1 MGLLNNGIWQ
11 DKWYDTDS
19 EGGAF
24 KRSESQFRN
33 WVTPDGSAGPTGK
46 AGFKA
51 EAGRYHLYVAYA
63 CPWAHR
69 ALILRKLK
77 GLEEMI
83 DVSYTHWFMG
93 ENGWTFEQ
101 DPDGIV
107 GDKLFGSKFFYEV
120 YLKADPKYTGR
131 VTVPAL
137 WDKKTGTIVSNESAD
152 IIRMFNSAFDDVG
165 AKAGDYYPEARR
177 AEIDEINERVY
188 HTVNNG
194 VYKSGFA
201 TSQSAY
207 EAAVYPLFDS
217 LDWLEGILAKSRFLT
232 GDTPTEADWRLWT
245 TLYRFDLVYHGHF
258 KCNIRRIVDYENLWA
273 YARDLYQWP
282 GISETVNPMH
292 AKRHYYESHQMVN
305 PTRIYPAGPD
315 LDWSAPHNRNALRRA
330 S

>member
-19 EGGAF
+19 TGGRF
-24 KRSESQFRN
+24 ERHESQFRN
-33 WVTPDGSAGPTGK
+33 WITPDGSAGPDGK

-69 ALILRKLK
+69 ALVFRKLK
-77 GLEEMI
+77 GLEDMI

-93 ENGWTFEQ
+93 ENGWTFKD

-107 GDKLFGSKFFYEV
+107 GDKLFGSDFMYEI
-120 YLKADPKYTGR
+120 YLKADPHYTGR
-131 VTVPAL
+131 VTVPTL
-137 WDKKTGTIVSNESAD
+137 WDKQQNTIVSNESAD
-152 IIRMFNSAFDDVG
+152 IIRMFNSAFDGVG
-165 AKAGDYYPEARR
+165 AADGDYYPDDKK
-177 AEIDEINERVY
+177 AEIDDINERVY

-194 VYKSGFA
+194 VYKAGFA
-201 TSQSAY
+201 TAQDAY
-207 EAAVYPLFDS
+207 EEAVFPLFES
-217 LDWLEGILAKSRFLT
+217 LDWLDEKLGKSRFLT

-258 KCNIRRIVDYENLWA
+258 KCNIRRLVDYPNLWP

-282 GISETVNPMH
+282 GIAETVNPMH
-292 AKRHYYESHQMVN
+292 AQRHYYESHDMVN
-305 PTRIYPAGPD
+305 PTRVVPAGPD
-315 LDWSAPHNRNALRRA
+315 INWEKPHGRG
-330 S
+330 

>member
-19 EGGAF
+19 TGGRF
-24 KRSESQFRN
+24 ERHESQFRN
-33 WVTPDGSAGPTGK
+33 WITPDGSAGPDGK

-69 ALILRKLK
+69 ALVFRKLK
-77 GLEEMI
+77 GLEDMI

-93 ENGWTFEQ
+93 ENGWTFKD

-107 GDKLFGSKFFYEV
+107 GDKLFGSDFMYEI
-120 YLKADPKYTGR
+120 YLKADPHYTGR
-131 VTVPAL
+131 VTVPTL
-137 WDKKTGTIVSNESAD
+137 WDKQQNTIVSNESAD
-152 IIRMFNSAFDDVG
+152 IIRMFNSAFDGVG
-165 AKAGDYYPEARR
+165 AADGDYYPDDKK
-177 AEIDEINERVY
+177 AEIDNINERVY

-194 VYKSGFA
+194 VYKAGFA
-201 TSQSAY
+201 TAQDAY
-207 EAAVYPLFDS
+207 EEAVFPLFES
-217 LDWLEGILAKSRFLT
+217 LDWLDEKLGKSRFLT

-258 KCNIRRIVDYENLWA
+258 KCNIRRLVDYPNLWP

-282 GISETVNPMH
+282 GIAETVNPMH
-292 AKRHYYESHQMVN
+292 AQRHYYESHDMVN
-305 PTRIYPAGPD
+305 PTRVVPAGPD
-315 LDWSAPHNRNALRRA
+315 INWEKPHGRG
-330 S
+330 

>member
-19 EGGAF
+19 TGGRF
-24 KRSESQFRN
+24 ERHESQFRN
-33 WVTPDGSAGPTGK
+33 WITPDGSAGPDGK

-69 ALILRKLK
+69 ALVFRKLK
-77 GLEEMI
+77 GLEDMI

-93 ENGWTFEQ
+93 ENGWTFKD

-107 GDKLFGSKFFYEV
+107 GDKLFGSDFMYEI
-120 YLKADPKYTGR
+120 YLKADPHYTGR
-131 VTVPAL
+131 VTVPTL
-137 WDKKTGTIVSNESAD
+137 WDKQQNTIVSNESAD
-152 IIRMFNSAFDDVG
+152 IIRMFNSAFDGVG
-165 AKAGDYYPEARR
+165 AADGDYYPDDKK
-177 AEIDEINERVY
+177 AEIDNINERVY

-194 VYKSGFA
+194 VYKAGFA
-201 TSQSAY
+201 TAQDAY
-207 EAAVYPLFDS
+207 EEAVFPLFES
-217 LDWLEGILAKSRFLT
+217 LDWLDEKLGKSRFLT

-258 KCNIRRIVDYENLWA
+258 KCNIRRLVDYPNLWP

-282 GISETVNPMH
+282 GIAETVNPMH
-292 AKRHYYESHQMVN
+292 AQRHYYESHDMVN
-305 PTRIYPAGPD
+305 PTRVVPAGPD
-315 LDWSAPHNRNALRRA
+315 IDWKKPHGRG
-330 S
+330 